1 MNTIKTIDAES
12 ESLGT
17 HVELCAQ
24 RYQELDTRLNKVE
37 TKIDEVAKTVVNLK
51 SEITKTLIATA
62 GTIVVAIIGSA
73 SVIISHIK

>member
-12 ESLGT
+12 ESLST

-24 RYQELDTRLNKVE
+24 RYQELDTRLNMVE
-37 TKIDEVAKTVVNLK
+37 AKIDQVAKTVVNLK
-51 SEITKTLIATA
+51 TDITKTLIATA